1 MLFLFLTRS
10 TVIRLGEVVR
20 LFYDKNEEQIFGK
33 GQAVNSSYWRS
44 STDILIVKFRA
55 FKTK

>member
-33 GQAVNSSYWRS
+33 GQAVNSRFAS